1 MRVAVTTIGLAVNG
15 HSHLGVP
22 VAQVCR
28 EPEALELPEG
38 ARLADLVAFV
48 GLNARDVD
56 MAIVNGYHIDGD
68 LPLRHGDCVALCGQ
82 VHGC

>member
-15 HSHLGVP
+15 HAHLGVP
-22 VAQVCR
+22 VAQVCG
-28 EPEALELPEG
+28 EPEALELPDG

-48 GLNARDVD
+48 GLSPRDVD
-56 MAIVNGYHIDGD
+56 VAIVNGQHIDD
-68 LPLRHGDCVALCGQ
+68 NVALRHGDCVALCGQ